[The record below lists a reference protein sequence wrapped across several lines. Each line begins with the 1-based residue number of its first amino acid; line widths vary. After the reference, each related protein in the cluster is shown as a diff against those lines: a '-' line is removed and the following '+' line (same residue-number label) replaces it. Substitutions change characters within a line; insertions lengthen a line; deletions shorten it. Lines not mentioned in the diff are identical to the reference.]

1 MQNESQVN
9 DDNAEGE
16 SMFGNPVNFMATL
29 YLIAKHDRVLEK
41 HLQQLKETA
50 SIQGGPKM

>member
-1 MQNESQVN
+1 VQNESQVN

-29 YLIAKHDRVLEK
+29 YLIAKHDKVLEK
-41 HLQQLKETA
+41 HLQQRKGNCKYT
-50 SIQGGPKM
+50 G